1 MEKRNDSDFL
11 PLVLT
16 GVVMLI
22 MGAAVVMYPGEP
34 TEPNGR
40 AQTSAASAD
49 SQPATPGRGKLHAA
63 GSIDLSAVHPVAGAI
78 AELHP

>member
-49 SQPATPGRGKLHAA
+49 SQPATPAA
-63 GSIDLSAVHPVAGAI
+63 ASYTPQAQSTSPQSTLSPAP
-78 AELHP
+78 